1 MHLID
6 NDTVRW
12 IIVLKLLH
20 WFFAQYIIKILHK
33 YVVLIS
39 VKNQWVYITKDDWC
53 KMQEEFIKEKVNSCV
68 LVPWTP
74 VQADELKFNIP
85 IGRYKFIPSSSGLR
99 ALLIAKYIYFLFM
112 LEINMYIIN
121 KKIYTL
127 HIIPDIILNRILMML
142 MLF

>member
-6 NDTVRW
+6 SDTVRW

-39 VKNQWVYITKDDWC
+39 VQKQWVYIVKDDWC
-53 KMQEEFIKEKVNSCV
+53 KMQKEFIKEKISLCG

-74 VQADELKFNIP
+74 IQTNKFNIP
-85 IGRYKFIPSSSGLR
+85 IGTYKFIPSSSGLR

-112 LEINMYIIN
+112 LQINMYIIN
-121 KKIYTL
+121 KKNLY
-127 HIIPDIILNRILMML
+127 IISDIMKRSLML